1 MVPTM
6 RRVDEGQGRASGGTG
21 DRLLDI
27 LCYDE
32 LRAIAA
38 RIARGG
44 RVPEHD
50 ATSLLHEALAN
61 WMHRS
66 EARGTP
72 DRDAVL
78 AAMVLTIRN
87 AAIDRARRR
96 NRASEP
102 SAIDPDILDKAPDPS
117 LPPVDRETL
126 QEVGAAVDALRAR
139 APRAA
144 VALELRFHGGL
155 ELDAVAQAL
164 GVSLAQAKRDIA
176 AGKAF
181 VKQRLSGDRGTGT
194 E

>member
-1 MVPTM
+1 MA
-6 RRVDEGQGRASGGTG
+6 RVDEGQGLGSGGAG

-27 LCYDE
+27 LGYDE

-44 RVPEHD
+44 RVPERD

-66 EARGTP
+66 EARDPP

-78 AAMVLTIRN
+78 ASMVLTIRN

-96 NRASEP
+96 NRVSEP
-102 SAIDPDILDKAPDPS
+102 SVIDPDMLDKAPDPS

-126 QEVGAAVDALRAR
+126 EEVGAAVDALRVR

-155 ELDAVAQAL
+155 ELDALAQAL

-181 VKQRLSGDRGTGT
+181 VKQCLAGCDGTDET
-194 E
+194 